1 MINKKKKIGDLLIDT
16 GLITHDQLNE
26 ALEIQKTNGGKIGN
40 ILIENNYVTESSYGG
55 SRVSTGYTL
64 YRS

>member
-26 ALEIQKTNGGKIGN
+26 ALEIQKQMAVRLAI
-40 ILIENNYVTESSYGG
+40 S
-55 SRVSTGYTL
+55 
-64 YRS
+64 